1 MVLLLQAAVDVED
14 APWTSPWNWAMAQQ
28 VLRIVYWALMT
39 PAILWL
45 LLRYPISGPKR
56 YLHLLLHLSGAVLF
70 SVLFVLVRVPLMFSV
85 YSVPPAQRTVD
96 LVLARVSSRD
106 VIDPLLYF
114 CVVFAYVMVEV
125 YRNLQA
131 REIAEARLRQQL
143 AESELHVLRQ
153 QVKPHFLFNAL
164 NAVATLVRC
173 GRNTEAVRMLGQLGD
188 LHRRLVE
195 GGTRLEG
202 TLDAEF
208 DFARDYLGIERV
220 RFGARLATELRLPD
234 DCRRAIVPSLILQPL
249 VENAVKHGAARRAA
263 GGLVKVTARRE
274 GARLVL
280 EVQNPL
286 ADEESER
293 PPGTGAGL
301 RLTWRRLEQGYGA
314 EARCVVE
321 KRDGLFVA
329 RVELPFVISGNQT

>member
-1 MVLLLQAAVDVED
+1 
-14 APWTSPWNWAMAQQ
+14 
-28 VLRIVYWALMT
+28 
-39 PAILWL
+39 
-45 LLRYPISGPKR
+45 
-56 YLHLLLHLSGAVLF
+56 
-70 SVLFVLVRVPLMFSV
+70 
-85 YSVPPAQRTVD
+85 
-96 LVLARVSSRD
+96 
-106 VIDPLLYF
+106 
-114 CVVFAYVMVEV
+114 
-125 YRNLQA
+125 
-131 REIAEARLRQQL
+131 
-143 AESELHVLRQ
+143 
-153 QVKPHFLFNAL
+153 
-164 NAVATLVRC
+164 
-173 GRNTEAVRMLGQLGD
+173 MLGQLGD